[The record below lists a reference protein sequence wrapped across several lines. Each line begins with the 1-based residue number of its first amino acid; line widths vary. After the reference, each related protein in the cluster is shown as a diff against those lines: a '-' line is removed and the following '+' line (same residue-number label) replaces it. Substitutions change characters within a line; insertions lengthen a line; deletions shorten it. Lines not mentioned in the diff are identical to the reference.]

1 MSIVVEHRSGRTA
14 APWQIIPTIPG
25 HRFFDRPEHVPAYDT
40 DRYVTVELERFDDV
54 DVRRVFD
61 RTTGTY
67 GTLITP
73 R

>member
-1 MSIVVEHRSGRTA
+1 MADHPHDPRPSLLDS
-14 APWQIIPTIPG
+14 
-25 HRFFDRPEHVPAYDT
+25 PEHVPAYDS
-40 DRYVTVELERFDDV
+40 DRYLTVELERFDDV